1 MNEEEGNS
9 RTYLIPANTKK
20 SQLILG
26 FFTPTD
32 LTIFVIGCLWSFIM
46 LLLIKNAS
54 LLVLVLI
61 MLPAAVGAFL
71 VMPVPHYHNVLQL
84 LTNVFNFYS
93 NRRQYYWR
101 GWCVNE
107 RFNSNGK

>member
-1 MNEEEGNS
+1 MENG
-9 RTYLIPANTKK
+9 YLIPANTKK

-32 LTIFVIGCLWSFIM
+32 LIIFIVGCLVSFI
-46 LLLIKNAS
+46 LI
-54 LLVLVLI
+54 LLVKTLSLPILILI
-61 MLPAAVGAFL
+61 MLPALVSAFL

-84 LTNVFNFYS
+84 LTNVFNFYT

-101 GWCVNE
+101 GWCMYE
-107 RFNSNGK
+107 GWNSSNK

>member
-1 MNEEEGNS
+1 MNGENNGNS
-9 RTYLIPANTKK
+9 YLIPANTKK

-32 LTIFVIGCLWSFIM
+32 LAIFIIGCLWSFIM
-46 LLLIKNAS
+46 LLIVQNAT
-54 LLVLVLI
+54 LVII
-61 MLPAAVGAFL
+61 MLILLPGLIATFL

-84 LTNVFNFYS
+84 ITNIFNFYS

-101 GWCVNE
+101 GWCACNE
-107 RFNSNGK
+107 EIE

>member
-1 MNEEEGNS
+1 MNG
-9 RTYLIPANTKK
+9 YLVPANTKK

-32 LTIFVIGCLWSFIM
+32 LIIFGVGVVWSFLM
-46 LLLIKNAS
+46 LVIIGSTNLTVLI
-54 LLVLVLI
+54 LI
-61 MLPAAVGAFL
+61 MLPALIATFL

-84 LTNVFNFYS
+84 LTNIFNFYT

-101 GWCVNE
+101 GWCIYE
-107 RFNSNGK
+107 RFDTSRK

>member
-1 MNEEEGNS
+1 MQNN
-9 RTYLIPANTKK
+9 YLIPANTKK

-32 LTIFVIGCLWSFIM
+32 LIIFVVGCVLSFIM
-46 LLLIKNAS
+46 LILVNSLSLPILI
-54 LLVLVLI
+54 LI
-61 MLPAAVGAFL
+61 MLPALIATFL

-84 LTNVFNFYS
+84 LTNIFNFYT

-101 GWCVNE
+101 GWCIYE
-107 RFNSNGK
+107 RFNPNSK

>member
-1 MNEEEGNS
+1 MQNN
-9 RTYLIPANTKK
+9 YLIPANTKK

-32 LTIFVIGCLWSFIM
+32 LI
-46 LLLIKNAS
+46 LLIVGCVVSLALLIIVKNIT
-54 LLVLVLI
+54 LTIGILI
-61 MLPAAVGAFL
+61 MLPALISAFL

-84 LTNVFNFYS
+84 LTNVFNFYT

-101 GWCVNE
+101 GWCIYE
-107 RFNSNGK
+107 RFNSSGK

>member
-1 MNEEEGNS
+1 MQNN
-9 RTYLIPANTKK
+9 YLIPANTKK

-32 LTIFVIGCLWSFIM
+32 LIIFIVGCVVSFA
-46 LLLIKNAS
+46 LLLVIPNLTLGIAI
-54 LLVLVLI
+54 LVMLSALI
-61 MLPAAVGAFL
+61 ATFL
-71 VMPVPHYHNVLQL
+71 VMPVPHYHNILQL
-84 LTNVFNFYS
+84 LTNVFNFYT

-107 RFNSNGK
+107 RFNTSDK